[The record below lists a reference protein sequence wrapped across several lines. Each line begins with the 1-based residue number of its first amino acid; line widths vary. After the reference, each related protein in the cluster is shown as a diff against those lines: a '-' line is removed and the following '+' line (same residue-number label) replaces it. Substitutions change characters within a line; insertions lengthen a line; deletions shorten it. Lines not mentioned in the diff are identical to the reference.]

1 LILAG
6 CIFAVASQGQMS
18 WLLGLKILLII
29 NFVFIGSPTATHAM
43 MDAGERAGAK
53 PWKKKGGDK

>member
-1 LILAG
+1 MIYFFNNN
-6 CIFAVASQGQMS
+6 I
-18 WLLGLKILLII
+18 IIII

>member
-1 LILAG
+1 
-6 CIFAVASQGQMS
+6 MS
-18 WLLGLKILLII
+18 WLIGLKILLII

-53 PWKKKGGDK
+53 PWKKKGGNK